1 MYRLL
6 FSTTSLFSSSVKK
19 LKISSFNMRILR
31 LSYREYVP
39 NENTSATLITI
50 LITDDD
56 VSDKLYSLR
65 AYYGIILL
73 NERKIMYEK

>member
-1 MYRLL
+1 
-6 FSTTSLFSSSVKK
+6 
-19 LKISSFNMRILR
+19 MRILR

>member
-1 MYRLL
+1 
-6 FSTTSLFSSSVKK
+6 
-19 LKISSFNMRILR
+19 MRILR

-39 NENTSATLITI
+39 NEKNTSATLITI